1 MNKFIYIQPQIVGNI
16 ENWGYAYYS
25 DLIKKDTIASAVRHG
40 YKTLQHDDFI
50 IGELQGDKLVCLYN
64 TDGKKRTDKSELN
77 DVKKEFNFK

>member
-1 MNKFIYIQPQIVGNI
+1 MNKFIYIQPQIIGNI

-64 TDGKKRTDKSELN
+64 INGKKRVSE
-77 DVKKEFNFK
+77 KEFSGVKEEFGFK

>member
-50 IGELQGDKLVCLYN
+50 VGELRGDKLICLYN
-64 TDGKKRTDKSELN
+64 TNGKKRTEKEELN
-77 DVKKEFNFK
+77 GVKKEFCFK